1 MQGNIILVHKK
12 SKTFIVDLGVEK
24 MFGEIGFFTGKPR
37 SLTARSR
44 TFAEL
49 TFLK

>member
-1 MQGNIILVHKK
+1 
-12 SKTFIVDLGVEK
+12 
-24 MFGEIGFFTGKPR
+24 MFGEVGFFTGKPR